1 VDGRRGGNQSSYDAG
16 RTPRAMAGLM
26 LKLIALSF
34 SALRGPALWLIGSG
48 LALVL
53 AGCAGLPP
61 RAPEPPTL
69 SIATS
74 PGTTLGRAAAD
85 LSAAQQDGL
94 SSIRPLVEAS
104 FALDARF
111 ELMRRA
117 QASLDVQTYQ
127 LGNDKTGRLLLRE
140 LRDAARRGV
149 RVRLL
154 LDDFYTAGM
163 DRLLLGLAAEPNAEV
178 RLFNPFVNAR
188 DHSATRW
195 IEFFADFRRLNHR
208 MHNKL
213 FVADGAMAI
222 AGGRNLADEYFLRSE
237 GANFIDFELIMA
249 GPVVPEAARIFDTY
263 WNSDVVYPLQRI
275 AGATDS
281 PEVLKA
287 AFEAATSPIHAPP
300 LSPLAGT
307 DLLGDAPLGAQ
318 LADIGRVKW
327 MRAEAHAAADSPN
340 KALGTL
346 ASPGES
352 LAARFHEM
360 TASARSD
367 VVVISPYFIPGE
379 DGMARIREGRA
390 RGVRMSVITN
400 SLADSDEPL
409 VNINYNRY
417 RVDMLKLGVNLYE
430 VSTQQLKRNRQFRTL
445 LKKARGRLHAKLA
458 LVDREWVLLG
468 SMNLDPRSARLNTE
482 FGVRVRSF
490 ELSQALLYAYQLD
503 DIEGV
508 YRVVLM
514 PDGKNVQ
521 WIGTG
526 DVDNEVLDSEP
537 DSSLLTRLQLLLF
550 SWFVPTDQL

>member
-1 VDGRRGGNQSSYDAG
+1 
-16 RTPRAMAGLM
+16 M
-26 LKLIALSF
+26 LKLIAPSF
-34 SALRGPALWLIGSG
+34 SALRRPALR
-48 LALVL
+48 LAAAGFALFL

-69 SIATS
+69 SIVASPATR
-74 PGTTLGRAAAD
+74 LGRAAAS
-85 LSAAQQDGL
+85 LNNAAQDGL
-94 SSIRPLVEAS
+94 SSVRPLVEAS

-127 LGNDKTGRLLLRE
+127 LGNDKTGLLLLRE
-140 LRDAARRGV
+140 LRNAARRGV

-195 IEFFADFRRLNHR
+195 LEFFGDFRRLNHR

-237 GANFIDFELIMA
+237 GANFIDFELVMA

-263 WNSDVVYPLQRI
+263 WNSDVVYPIQRI
-275 AGATDS
+275 AGTSDGA
-281 PEVLKA
+281 EALKS
-287 AFEAATSPIHAPP
+287 AFEAATSPVHAPP
-300 LSPLAGT
+300 PAPPSGT
-307 DLLGDAPLGAQ
+307 DLMGDAPLGAQ

-327 MRAEAHAAADSPN
+327 MRADAHAAADSPH
-340 KALGTL
+340 KALGALTP
-346 ASPGES
+346 ATES

-367 VVVISPYFIPGE
+367 VIVISPYFIPGDE
-379 DGMARIREGRA
+379 GMARIREGRA
-390 RGVRMSVITN
+390 RGVRISVVTN

-430 VSTQQLKRNRQFRTL
+430 VSTEQLKRNRQFRTL

-458 LVDREWVLLG
+458 IVDREWVLLG

>member
-1 VDGRRGGNQSSYDAG
+1 
-16 RTPRAMAGLM
+16 M
-26 LKLIALSF
+26 LKLIASSF
-34 SALRGPALWLIGSG
+34 PASRGLALRLAIAGI
-48 LALVL
+48 ALVL

-61 RAPEPPTL
+61 RAAEPPTL
-69 SIATS
+69 SIAAS
-74 PGTTLGRAAAD
+74 PATTLGRAAAALD
-85 LSAAQQDGL
+85 PGASRDGL
-94 SSIRPLVEAS
+94 SSIRPLIEAS

-117 QASLDVQTYQ
+117 EASLDVQTYQ

-140 LRDAARRGV
+140 LRNAARRGV

-195 IEFFADFRRLNHR
+195 IEFFGDFRRLNHR

-249 GPVVPEAARIFDTY
+249 GTVVPEAARIFDTY

-275 AGATDS
+275 ASASGT
-281 PEVLKA
+281 PEALKSE
-287 AFEAATSPIHAPP
+287 FEVATSPAYAPP
-300 LSPLAGT
+300 PAPVSGT
-307 DLLGDAPLGAQ
+307 DVMGDPPLGTQ
-318 LADIGRVKW
+318 LADLGRVKW
-327 MRAEAHAAADSPN
+327 MRADAHAAADSPN

-346 ASPGES
+346 AAPGES

-379 DGMARIREGRA
+379 EGMARIREGRA
-390 RGVRMSVITN
+390 RGVRISVVTN

-430 VSTQQLKRNRQFRTL
+430 VSTEQLKRNRQLRTL

-490 ELSQALLYAYQLD
+490 ELAQALLYAYQLD

-514 PDGKNVQ
+514 PDGENVQ

>member
-1 VDGRRGGNQSSYDAG
+1 
-16 RTPRAMAGLM
+16 M
-26 LKLIALSF
+26 LKLIASSF
-34 SALRGPALWLIGSG
+34 PALRGPALRLIALGF
-48 LALVL
+48 ALVL

-69 SIATS
+69 SIAAS
-74 PGTTLGRAAAD
+74 PATTLGRAAAS
-85 LSAAQQDGL
+85 LSAAQDGL

-195 IEFFADFRRLNHR
+195 LEFFGDFRRLNHR

-249 GPVVPEAARIFDTY
+249 GPVVPEAARIFDAY

-281 PEVLKA
+281 PAVLKA
-287 AFEAATSPIHAPP
+287 EFEAATSPAYAPRF
-300 LSPLAGT
+300 S
-307 DLLGDAPLGAQ
+307 APA
-318 LADIGRVKW
+318 
-327 MRAEAHAAADSPN
+327 
-340 KALGTL
+340 
-346 ASPGES
+346 
-352 LAARFHEM
+352 
-360 TASARSD
+360 
-367 VVVISPYFIPGE
+367 
-379 DGMARIREGRA
+379 
-390 RGVRMSVITN
+390 
-400 SLADSDEPL
+400 
-409 VNINYNRY
+409 
-417 RVDMLKLGVNLYE
+417 
-430 VSTQQLKRNRQFRTL
+430 
-445 LKKARGRLHAKLA
+445 
-458 LVDREWVLLG
+458 
-468 SMNLDPRSARLNTE
+468 
-482 FGVRVRSF
+482 
-490 ELSQALLYAYQLD
+490 
-503 DIEGV
+503 
-508 YRVVLM
+508 
-514 PDGKNVQ
+514 
-521 WIGTG
+521 
-526 DVDNEVLDSEP
+526 
-537 DSSLLTRLQLLLF
+537 
-550 SWFVPTDQL
+550 

>member
-1 VDGRRGGNQSSYDAG
+1 
-16 RTPRAMAGLM
+16 MF
-26 LKLIALSF
+26 KLIALLS
-34 SALRGPALWLIGSG
+34 SALRGLAWRLMALAA
-48 LALVL
+48 ALVL

-61 RAPEPPTL
+61 RIPEPPAFA
-69 SIATS
+69 IAASASTE
-74 PGTTLGRAAAD
+74 LGRAA
-85 LSAAQQDGL
+85 LSLNSPPDGL
-94 SSIRPLVEAS
+94 SSMRPLIEAS
-104 FALDARF
+104 FALDARL

-117 QASLDVQTYQ
+117 TSSLDIQTYQ

-140 LRDAARRGV
+140 MRNAARRGV

-163 DRLLLGLAAEPNAEV
+163 DPLLLGLAAEPNAEV

-188 DHSATRW
+188 DHSSGRW
-195 IEFFADFRRLNHR
+195 LEFFGDFRRLNHR

-213 FVADGAMAI
+213 FVADGAMVI

-237 GANFIDFELIMA
+237 SANFIDFELLMA
-249 GPVVPEAARIFDTY
+249 GPVAPESAAIFDTY
-263 WNSDVVYPLQRI
+263 WNSDVVYPLRRVASTSRTPQ
-275 AGATDS
+275 A
-281 PEVLKA
+281 LKA
-287 AFEAATSPIHAPP
+287 DFEEATSPAHAPSPDP
-300 LSPLAGT
+300 LPIT
-307 DLLGDAPLGAQ
+307 DLLGDLPLGAQ
-318 LADIGRVKW
+318 LADVAQLRW
-327 MRAEAHAAADSPN
+327 MRAEAHATADSPN
-340 KALGTL
+340 KALGVMTQ
-346 ASPGES
+346 PTES
-352 LAARFHEM
+352 LARRFHEM
-360 TASARSD
+360 LATAQSN
-367 VVVISPYFIPGE
+367 VVVISPYFIPGDE
-379 DGMARIREGRA
+379 GMERIRMGREH
-390 RGVRMSVITN
+390 GINITVITN

-430 VSTQQLKRNRQFRTL
+430 VSTQQLRRAGQFRTL

-458 LVDREWVLLG
+458 LVDRQWVLLG
-468 SMNLDPRSARLNTE
+468 SMNLDPRSALLNTE

-490 ELSQALLYAYQLD
+490 ELAQALLFAYQLD

-508 YRVVLM
+508 YRVTLN

-537 DSSLLTRLQLLLF
+537 DSSMLTRLQLLLF

>member
-1 VDGRRGGNQSSYDAG
+1 MLQLLASSF
-16 RTPRAMAGLM
+16 P
-26 LKLIALSF
+26 
-34 SALRGPALWLIGSG
+34 ALRGLAPWCAGVG
-48 LALVL
+48 LALAL
-53 AGCAGLPP
+53 AGCAGLPA

-69 SIATS
+69 SLPASSATL
-74 PGTTLGRAAAD
+74 LGRAAER
-85 LSAAQQDGL
+85 LSEGPDGL
-94 SSIRPLVEAS
+94 SSVRPLVEAA

-111 ELMRRA
+111 ELMRQA

-127 LGNDKTGRLLLRE
+127 LGNDKTGLLLLRE

-154 LDDFYTAGM
+154 VDDFYTAGM
-163 DRLLLGLAAEPNAEV
+163 DRLLLALAAEPNAQV

-195 IEFFADFRRLNHR
+195 MEFFGDFRRLNHR

-222 AGGRNLADEYFLRSE
+222 AGGRNLADEYFLRAE
-237 GANFIDFELIMA
+237 GANFIDFELLMA

-263 WNSDVVYPLQRI
+263 WNSDVVYPVGQVAHA
-275 AGATDS
+275 AGAS
-281 PEVLKA
+281 PEALKA
-287 AFEAATSPIHAPP
+287 AFEAATSPAHAPP
-300 LSPLAGT
+300 PPVLAGT
-307 DLLGDAPLGAQ
+307 DLLGDPPLGTQ
-318 LADIGRVKW
+318 LADLARTKW
-327 MRAEAHAAADSPN
+327 MRAEAHAAADSPH
-340 KALGTL
+340 KALGRVT
-346 ASPGES
+346 APPSES

-379 DGMARIREGRA
+379 EGMARIREGRA
-390 RGVRMSVITN
+390 RGVRISVVTN

-417 RVDMLKLGVNLYE
+417 RVDMLMLGVNLYE
-430 VSTQQLKRNRQFRTL
+430 VSTQQLKRNRQIRDL

-490 ELSQALLYAYQLD
+490 ELAQALLYAYQLD

-514 PDGKNVQ
+514 PDGRNVQ

>member
-1 VDGRRGGNQSSYDAG
+1 
-16 RTPRAMAGLM
+16 M
-26 LKLIALSF
+26 LKLFASWFPTLRGL
-34 SALRGPALWLIGSG
+34 ALRLALAGF
-48 LALVL
+48 ALVL
-53 AGCAGLPP
+53 AGCAGIPP
-61 RAPEPPTL
+61 RPAEPPTL
-69 SIATS
+69 SIAAS
-74 PGTTLGRAAAD
+74 PATALGRAAATLD
-85 LSAAQQDGL
+85 TSAQQPGL
-94 SSIRPLVEAS
+94 SSIRPLIEAS

-117 QASLDVQTYQ
+117 EASLDVQTYQ
-127 LGNDKTGRLLLRE
+127 LGNDKTGRRLLRE

-195 IEFFADFRRLNHR
+195 LEFFGDFRRLNHR

-237 GANFIDFELIMA
+237 SANFIDFELIMA

-275 AGATDS
+275 AGASETPDA
-281 PEVLKA
+281 LKA
-287 AFEAATSPIHAPP
+287 GFEAATSPANAPLPPP
-300 LSPLAGT
+300 LSGT
-307 DLLGDAPLGAQ
+307 DVMGDPPLGVQ
-318 LADIGRVKW
+318 LANISRAKW
-327 MRAEAHAAADSPN
+327 MRADAHAAADSPH
-340 KALGTL
+340 KALGAP

-352 LAARFHEM
+352 LASRFHEM

-379 DGMARIREGRA
+379 EGMARIREGRA
-390 RGVRMSVITN
+390 RGVRISVVTN

-430 VSTQQLKRNRQFRTL
+430 VSTEQLKRNRQLRTL

-490 ELSQALLYAYQLD
+490 ELAQALLYAYQLD

-514 PDGKNVQ
+514 PDGENVQ

>member
-1 VDGRRGGNQSSYDAG
+1 MPD
-16 RTPRAMAGLM
+16 
-26 LKLIALSF
+26 KLIASSF
-34 SALRGPALWLIGSG
+34 PALRGLALWLVATGI
-48 LALVL
+48 AWVL

-61 RAPEPPTL
+61 RTPEPPTL
-69 SIATS
+69 SIAAS
-74 PGTTLGRAAAD
+74 PSTALGRAAASLD
-85 LSAAQQDGL
+85 DAHDGL

-195 IEFFADFRRLNHR
+195 MEFFGDFRRLNHR

-275 AGATDS
+275 ANASGT
-281 PEVLKA
+281 PEALKSE
-287 AFEAATSPIHAPP
+287 FEAATSPTHAPP
-300 LSPLAGT
+300 PAALQGT
-307 DLLGDAPLGAQ
+307 DLMGDPPLGAQ
-318 LADIGRVKW
+318 LADVGRMKW
-327 MRAEAHAAADSPN
+327 MRADAHAAADSPN

-346 ASPGES
+346 ASPAES

-360 TASARSD
+360 TATARSD

-379 DGMARIREGRA
+379 EGMVRIREGRA
-390 RGVRMSVITN
+390 RGVRISVITN

-430 VSTQQLKRNRQFRTL
+430 VSTRQLKRNRQLRDL

-482 FGVRVRSF
+482 LGLVIRSAGIA
-490 ELSQALLYAYQLD
+490 EQLAALYEEVSASSAWRLTLG
-503 DIEGV
+503 E
-508 YRVVLM
+508 
-514 PDGKNVQ
+514 DGEPTWEATQ
-521 WIGTG
+521 PEPRTHRGG
-526 DVDNEVLDSEP
+526 EP
-537 DSSLLTRLQLLLF
+537 DAAIWLQLALRLLAPF
-550 SWFVPTDQL
+550 APEEML